1 MCKIVFCFHVCMCI
15 YNRWVYGAHRGQ
27 QSASDDKTRVTDAYK
42 LSCEL
47 SLSPLQE
54 QEVFSPLSHLVSPE
68 KSPFKK
74 MFVCDR
80 VLFCVLG
87 WPGTCDDP
95 LASMSQV
102 LGGQE

>member
-54 QEVFSPLSHLVSPE
+54 QEVLRTTEPSLQPQKVEDFNFRGNYYTTDLDKLLTLL
-68 KSPFKK
+68 F
-74 MFVCDR
+74 
-80 VLFCVLG
+80 LFCFVG
-87 WPGTCDDP
+87 FSRQGF
-95 LASMSQV
+95 SV
-102 LGGQE
+102 

>member
-74 MFVCDR
+74 DVCLQQGLILCPR
-80 VLFCVLG
+80 
-87 WPGTCDDP
+87 
-95 LASMSQV
+95 LAWN
-102 LGGQE
+102 L